1 MGNRVEYSRRKG
13 NDAGKGR
20 RNKGGWKR
28 RRAGWHG
35 RLVSGKKWDGRR
47 ER

>member
-1 MGNRVEYSRRKG
+1 MGNRVEYSRRKE

-20 RNKGGWKR
+20 RNKGGWR